1 MADDVK
7 QRLRELSE
15 NLALTMAEG
24 GMQRSTARV
33 LAALLFSDQETMTAA
48 DLCAELGISSG
59 AVSGAVRQLGPAGLI
74 ERAPAPGS
82 RRDHFRVPRGAWA
95 TLMGNQNTVLGV
107 LLKTAEEGVEAA
119 GEDSFAGRR
128 LAEMRDFYAYMDQEM
143 PRLIERWRERYFGR
157 SG

>member
-48 DLCAELGISSG
+48 DLCAELGISSKTVG
-59 AVSGAVRQLGPAGLI
+59 RHLENVFTKLDVTN
-74 ERAPAPGS
+74 RAAAARHAPQH
-82 RRDHFRVPRGAWA
+82 RHPPTAQPR
-95 TLMGNQNTVLGV
+95 
-107 LLKTAEEGVEAA
+107 
-119 GEDSFAGRR
+119 
-128 LAEMRDFYAYMDQEM
+128 
-143 PRLIERWRERYFGR
+143 
-157 SG
+157 